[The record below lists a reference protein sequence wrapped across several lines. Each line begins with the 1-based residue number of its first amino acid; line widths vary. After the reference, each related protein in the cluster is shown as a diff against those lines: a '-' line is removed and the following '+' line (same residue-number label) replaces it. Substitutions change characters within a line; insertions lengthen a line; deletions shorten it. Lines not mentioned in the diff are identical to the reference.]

1 MDVQD
6 VMHTTVTTV
15 PPDALVRTAYQV
27 MRDTRMRHLLVE
39 RRIGCLPVVDH
50 ATLVGVVTEMD
61 CLRAFLETAR
71 DTEREETQC
80 SPSIPKAP

>member
-50 ATLVGVVTEMD
+50 GTLVGVVTDID
-61 CLRAFLETAR
+61 CLWAFLQTA
-71 DTEREETQC
+71 
-80 SPSIPKAP
+80 SGA